1 MSRPKDRKSDLTAK
15 ELRSRLD
22 YDPITGIFRYK
33 VVPECQH
40 KIKVGDIAGYIREK
54 RYLVIKI
61 DGKAYYA
68 HRLAWLYVY
77 GAWPTNLIDHEDT
90 NKLNNSLSNLRP
102 ANQSKNKANAPKPKN
117 NTSGFKGVVKCKN
130 RWKAQITYQQQV
142 MYLGLFD
149 TKEKAHAAYLE
160 KARELHGE
168 FAHA

>member
-1 MSRPKDRKSDLTAK
+1 MSSALDKSTGLTAR
-15 ELRSRLD
+15 ELRKKFH
-22 YDPITGIFRYK
+22 YNPETGVFTYK
-33 VVPECQH
+33 FTPRCQS
-40 KIKVGDIAGYIREK
+40 KVKEGDIAGYVRGGK
-54 RYLVIKI
+54 YLVISI
-61 DGKAYYA
+61 DGIKYYA

-77 GAWPTNLIDHEDT
+77 GGWPVNLIDHEDT
-90 NKLNNSLSNLRP
+90 NKLNNSLRNLRP
-102 ANQSKNKANAPKPKN
+102 ATQSTNKANAPKPKS

-142 MYLGLFD
+142 MYLGLFE